1 MKLALVGNYGATN
14 VGDDAIMGS
23 ILKSHP
29 THEWTVFSA
38 NPEETREKFLVK
50 SAPLFPLG
58 VRSLF
63 KYGFRTSVRA
73 MKSVEAVVVGGG
85 GLFQD
90 SHLFACFLWGW
101 QVWWA
106 LRLGKPLFIYATGV
120 GPLKTGLGK
129 RITRWVYGH
138 ASGVTVRDQKSYDR
152 LVELGVDPAKVEI
165 TADPAFLF
173 KASEQEKTRHPH
185 SVLISLRPWLGHN
198 AKTIEAFATYLLKLK
213 AEKSATFAF
222 VSMQGVREHDHQVF
236 DPLVKRV
243 GGVVLAPKDF
253 PELIELLE
261 QAEFAIGMRYHFLI
275 AALIARTPTLAV
287 SYSPKVESLYE
298 GDLAPYCVPV
308 EGLSAEI
315 LEKRMV
321 RLSIDY
327 NTFKLYARSRV
338 AQRCERA
345 SKNTGFLE
353 GFIKTLT
360 KARETDRL
368 SQQ

>member
-14 VGDDAIMGS
+14 VGDDAIMAS
-23 ILKSHP
+23 ILKAHP
-29 THEWTVFSA
+29 AHEWTVFSA
-38 NPEETREKFLVK
+38 NPESTRERFLVK
-50 SAPLFPLG
+50 SSPLFPLG
-58 VRSLF
+58 FRSFLKF
-63 KYGFRTSVRA
+63 GFRKSYRA
-73 MKSVEAVVVGGG
+73 MKSVDAVVVGGG

-90 SHLFACFLWGW
+90 SRLFACFLWGW

-106 LRLGKPLFIYATGV
+106 LRLGKPIFVYATGV
-120 GPLKTGLGK
+120 GPLKTSLGR
-129 RITRWVYGH
+129 RITRWAYGH

-152 LVELGVDPAKVEI
+152 LIELGIDPKKVEI

-173 KASEQEKTRHPH
+173 HGSEEEKVRHPH

-198 AKTIEAFATYLLKLK
+198 AKIIEEFATFLLKLK
-213 AEKSATFAF
+213 AEKNVTFAF

-236 DPLVKRV
+236 DPLVKKV

-261 QAEFAIGMRYHFLI
+261 QSEFAIGMRYHFLI

-287 SYSPKVESLYE
+287 SYSPKVDSLYE

-321 RLSIDY
+321 RLSIEY
-327 NTFKLYARSRV
+327 NTFKIFARNRV
-338 AQRCERA
+338 AQRAESA
-345 SKNTGFLE
+345 LKNVEFLE

-360 KARETDRL
+360 RAKETDRL